1 MIFQVGDV
9 VRCIEGKNKYRSDVP
24 ILVPGELYTI
34 LNVIEDEDLEFVQV
48 SCGVSSNFFASRF
61 ELVNS
66 GEAQEKLIIRKIK
79 LMEQRFKTNQENK
92 RDYNLAA

>member
-1 MIFQVGDV
+1 MTFQVGDV
-9 VRCIEGKNKYRSDVP
+9 VRCIEGKNKYKSDIP

-34 LNVIEDEDLEFVQV
+34 LGVTGDEDEQFVQV
-48 SCGVSSNFFASRF
+48 DCGISSNFFARRF
-61 ELVNS
+61 EFVNS
-66 GEAQEKLIIRKIK
+66 AEAQENLIIRKIK